1 MVEGRLIMMLDEYP
15 KEVTLRD
22 RSKVILRPVVQEDE
36 EALYKFFKGMS
47 KEDRL
52 YLRDDVANREVIHGW
67 MESIDYEK
75 VLPILA
81 VDGDKIIA
89 DATLHRNPH
98 GWMRHVGEIRMS
110 VAGSHRGKGLAR
122 IIAAEIFQQAVGL
135 GLDKL
140 VAEMLT
146 IQNNARRVFTRLG
159 FQEEA
164 VLKDHGMDAMGNK
177 HDLII
182 MSNDVTALWE
192 NWNEFAE
199 SVSGTWNMED

>member
-1 MVEGRLIMMLDEYP
+1 MLLDEYP

-22 RSKVILRPVVQEDE
+22 GSKVIFRPVVREDE
-36 EALYKFFKGMS
+36 EALYQFFKGMS
-47 KEDRL
+47 AEDRL
-52 YLRDDVANREVIHGW
+52 YLRDDVADRDVIRGW
-67 MESIDYEK
+67 METLDYEK

-81 VDGDKIIA
+81 FDGDTVVA

-110 VAGSHRGKGLAR
+110 VAGSHRGRGLAR

-146 IQNNARRVFTRLG
+146 IQGNAQRVFTRLG
-159 FQEEA
+159 FKTEA
-164 VLKDHGMDAMGNK
+164 VLKDHGMDAKGKK

-182 MSNDVTALWE
+182 MSNDVTTLWE
-192 NWNEFAE
+192 KWNEFAE
-199 SVSGTWNMED
+199 SVSGTWHMED

>member
-1 MVEGRLIMMLDEYP
+1 MTLKEYP

-22 RSKVILRPVVQEDE
+22 GSKVILRVVVKEDE
-36 EALYKFFKGMS
+36 EALYQFFKGMS

-52 YLRDDVANREVIHGW
+52 YLRDDVANREVISGW
-67 MESIDYEK
+67 MENIDYDK

-81 VDGDKIIA
+81 IDGDKIVA
-89 DATLHRNPH
+89 DATLHKNPH

-110 VAGSHRGKGLAR
+110 VAGSYRGRGLAR
-122 IIAAEIFQQAVGL
+122 IIAAEIFQQAVGF

-146 IQNNARRVFTRLG
+146 IQKNAQRVFTRLG
-159 FQEEA
+159 FKEEA
-164 VLKDHGMDAMGNK
+164 ILKDHGMDAAGKK

-182 MSNDVTALWE
+182 MSNDVTTLWE
-192 NWNEFAE
+192 NWIEFAE

>member
-1 MVEGRLIMMLDEYP
+1 MMLKEYP
-15 KEVTLRD
+15 KEVVLRD
-22 RSKVILRPVVQEDE
+22 GSKVLMRPVVKDDE
-36 EALYKFFKGMS
+36 EALYQFFKGMS

-52 YLRDDVANREVIHGW
+52 YLRDDVASRDVIHGW
-67 MESIDYEK
+67 MANIDYEK

-81 VDGDKIIA
+81 FDGGNVVA

-146 IQNNARRVFTRLG
+146 IQNNAQRVFARLG

-164 VLKDHGMDAMGNK
+164 ILKDHGMDATGKK

-182 MSNDVTALWE
+182 MSNDVTTLWE
-192 NWNEFAE
+192 NWTEYSD
-199 SVSGTWNMED
+199 SVSGTWHMED

>member
-1 MVEGRLIMMLDEYP
+1 MMLNEYP
-15 KEVTLRD
+15 KEVALRD
-22 RSKVILRPVVQEDE
+22 GSKVMLRPVVKEDE
-36 EALYKFFKGMS
+36 EALYQFFKGMS

-52 YLRDDVANREVIHGW
+52 YLRDDVASREIIHGW
-67 MESIDYEK
+67 MENIDYEK

-81 VDGDKIIA
+81 FDGDKVVA

-146 IQNNARRVFTRLG
+146 IQNNAQRVFTRLG

-164 VLKDHGMDAMGNK
+164 ILKNHGMDATGKK

-182 MSNDVTALWE
+182 MSNDVTTLWE
-192 NWNEFAE
+192 NWTEYSE
-199 SVSGTWNMED
+199 SVSGTWHMED

>member
-1 MVEGRLIMMLDEYP
+1 MILKEYP
-15 KEVTLRD
+15 KVVTLRDGSEVTLR
-22 RSKVILRPVVQEDE
+22 PVVKEDE
-36 EALYKFFKGMS
+36 EALYQFFKGMS

-52 YLRDDVANREVIHGW
+52 YLRDDVANRDVIHGW
-67 MESIDYEK
+67 MENIDYEK

-81 VDGDKIIA
+81 LDGDTIVA

-110 VAGSHRGKGLAR
+110 VAGGSRGKGLAR
-122 IIAAEIFQQAVGL
+122 IIAAEIFQQAVGM

-146 IQNNARRVFTRLG
+146 IQSNAHRVFTRLG
-159 FQEEA
+159 FQQEA
-164 VLKDHGMDAMGNK
+164 ILKDHGMDASGKK

-182 MSNDVTALWE
+182 MSNDVTTLWE
-192 NWNEFAE
+192 NWTEFAD
-199 SVSGTWNMED
+199 SVSGTWHMEH

>member
-1 MVEGRLIMMLDEYP
+1 MLNEYP

-22 RSKVILRPVVQEDE
+22 GSKVIFRPVVKEDE
-36 EALYKFFKGMS
+36 EGLYQFFKGMS

-52 YLRDDVANREVIHGW
+52 YLRDNVADREVIHGW
-67 MESIDYEK
+67 MENIDYEK
-75 VLPILA
+75 VLPIVAL
-81 VDGDKIIA
+81 DGDIIVA

-110 VAGSHRGKGLAR
+110 VSGSHRGRGLAR

-146 IQNNARRVFTRLG
+146 IQKNAQRVFTRLG
-159 FQEEA
+159 FVEEA
-164 VLKDHGMDAMGNK
+164 LLKDHGMDADGNK

-182 MSNDVTALWE
+182 MSNDVTTLWE
-192 NWNEFAE
+192 KWTDFAE
-199 SVSGTWNMED
+199 SVSGTWHMED

>member
-1 MVEGRLIMMLDEYP
+1 MILDEYP
-15 KEVTLRD
+15 KEVSLRD
-22 RSKVILRPVVQEDE
+22 GSKVILRPVVKEDE
-36 EALYKFFKGMS
+36 EALYQFFKGLS

-52 YLRDDVANREVIHGW
+52 YLRDDVANRDVIRGW
-67 MESIDYEK
+67 MENLDYEK

-81 VDGDKIIA
+81 FDGDKVVA

-110 VAGSHRGKGLAR
+110 VAGSHRGRGLAR
-122 IIAAEIFQQAVGL
+122 IVAAEIFQQAVGL

-146 IQNNARRVFTRLG
+146 IQNNAQRVFTRLG
-159 FQEEA
+159 FVQEA
-164 VLKDHGMDAMGNK
+164 ILKDHGMDAKGKK

-182 MSNDVTALWE
+182 MSNDVTTLWE
-192 NWNEFAE
+192 NWTDYAE
-199 SVSGTWNMED
+199 SVSGTWHMED

>member
-1 MVEGRLIMMLDEYP
+1 MLDEYP

-22 RSKVILRPVVQEDE
+22 GSLVTLRPVVKEDE
-36 EALYKFFKGMS
+36 DALYHFFSGMS
-47 KEDRL
+47 KEDLL
-52 YLRDDVANREVIHGW
+52 YLRDDVANRDVIHGW

-81 VDGDKIIA
+81 IDSDVIIA

-140 VAEMLT
+140 VAQMLT
-146 IQNNARRVFTRLG
+146 IQKSAQHVFTRLG
-159 FQEEA
+159 FKEEA
-164 VLKDHGMDAMGNK
+164 ILKDHGMDATGKK

-182 MSNDVTALWE
+182 MSNDVTTLWE
-192 NWNEFAE
+192 NWTEFAE
-199 SVSGTWNMED
+199 SMSGTWNMED

>member
-1 MVEGRLIMMLDEYP
+1 MLKEYP

-22 RSKVILRPVVQEDE
+22 GSKVILRVVVKEDE
-36 EALYKFFKGMS
+36 EALYQFFKGMS

-52 YLRDDVANREVIHGW
+52 YLRDDVANREVISGW
-67 MESIDYEK
+67 MESIDYDK

-81 VDGDKIIA
+81 VDGDKIVA
-89 DATLHRNPH
+89 DATLHKNPH

-110 VAGSHRGKGLAR
+110 VAGSHRGRGLAR
-122 IIAAEIFQQAVGL
+122 IIAAEIFQQAVGF

-146 IQNNARRVFTRLG
+146 IQKNAQRVFTRLG
-159 FQEEA
+159 FKEEA
-164 VLKDHGMDAMGNK
+164 LLKDHGMDAAGKK

-182 MSNDVTALWE
+182 MSNDVTTLWE
-192 NWNEFAE
+192 NWIEFAE

>member
-1 MVEGRLIMMLDEYP
+1 MMLNEYP

-22 RSKVILRPVVQEDE
+22 GSKVTMRPVVKEDE
-36 EALYKFFKGMS
+36 EALYQFFKGMS

-52 YLRDDVANREVIHGW
+52 YLRDDVADRKIINGW
-67 MESIDYEK
+67 MENIDYEK

-81 VDGDKIIA
+81 IDGEKIIA

-122 IIAAEIFQQAVGL
+122 IIAAEIFQQAVGF

-146 IQNNARRVFTRLG
+146 IQKNAQRVFMRLG

-164 VLKDHGMDAMGNK
+164 ILKDHGMDATGKK

-192 NWNEFAE
+192 NWTEFAE
-199 SVSGTWNMED
+199 SVSGTWHMED

>member
-1 MVEGRLIMMLDEYP
+1 MLKEYP

-22 RSKVILRPVVQEDE
+22 GSNVTLRPVVKEDE
-36 EALYKFFKGMS
+36 EALYQFFKGMN

-52 YLRDDVANREVIHGW
+52 YLRDDVANREIINGW
-67 MESIDYEK
+67 MENIDYEK

-81 VDGDKIIA
+81 VDGEKIVA

-122 IIAAEIFQQAVGL
+122 IIAAEIFQQAVGF

-146 IQNNARRVFTRLG
+146 IQKNAQRVFERLG

-164 VLKDHGMDAMGNK
+164 VLKNHGMDATGKK

-182 MSNDVTALWE
+182 MSNDVTTLWE
-192 NWNEFAE
+192 NWTEFSE